1 MKNADLKFYTLNEI
15 ANYKIH
21 GRTDESQYPL
31 PVFFNG
37 GGIEVNVTGK
47 ELWIE
52 LESIYK
58 IHEMWIAYEV
68 NGELVSRQMLPEG
81 RSKICLF
88 RNMNPEIGR
97 AHV

>member
-1 MKNADLKFYTLNEI
+1 MKNAALKFYTLNEI
-15 ANYKIH
+15 ANYRIH

-68 NGELVSRQMLPEG
+68 NGELAPLPMHYPANW
-81 RSKICLF
+81 RKSS
-88 RNMNPEIGR
+88 
-97 AHV
+97 